1 MNRRLFLS
9 SLAAFAGAAV
19 LDPEKLLWRPGA
31 KLISI
36 PAPPPLAFHPL
47 AFDSHYWGA
56 GLGWNPDGSPYREVL
71 QKMAERL
78 AALIDA
84 EATMRTQEEMDYRL
98 VAGTEWF
105 KIETLSRNKVYAPP
119 KFS

>member
-9 SLAAFAGAAV
+9 SLAAFAGTAV
-19 LDPEKLLWRPGA
+19 LDPEKLLWRPG

-36 PAPPPLAFHPL
+36 PAPPTLAFHPL

-78 AALIDA
+78 AASIDA
-84 EATMRTQEEMDYRL
+84 KL
-98 VAGTEWF
+98 
-105 KIETLSRNKVYAPP
+105 YAPP